1 MAVEIWLLVAYAVG
15 SVVSYGWGYKK
26 GVLDASE
33 RAIDAM
39 IAQGIIRTSTDSNGE
54 IQIHKWNDLPKEV
67 DSEGK

>member
-1 MAVEIWLLVAYAVG
+1 METEYWILLAYVVG
-15 SVVSYGWGYKK
+15 SIFSYRWGYKK